1 MKLDVQNPQIWFEAA
16 VNPFA
21 APACNISGL
30 KDAGTRSIFSCLITS
45 TFSGMRCDENPFT
58 CQCEKEDK
66 KAEGFQISHLCGSF
80 SNEILAAKGL
90 SCESS
95 KCS

>member
-30 KDAGTRSIFSCLITS
+30 KDAGTRLQTVYFPVL
-45 TFSGMRCDENPFT
+45 
-58 CQCEKEDK
+58 
-66 KAEGFQISHLCGSF
+66 
-80 SNEILAAKGL
+80 
-90 SCESS
+90 
-95 KCS
+95 